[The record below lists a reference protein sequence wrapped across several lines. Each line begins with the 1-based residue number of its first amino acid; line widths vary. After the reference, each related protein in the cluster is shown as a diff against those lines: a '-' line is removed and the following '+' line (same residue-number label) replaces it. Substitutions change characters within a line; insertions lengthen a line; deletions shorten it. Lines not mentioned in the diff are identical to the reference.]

1 MDPVRLTS
9 RRLERNGQAVTFA
22 TSATALNTA
31 CLATFGE
38 AVTLRAAGGGDQS
51 LTAII
56 SRSNIPYDTINIREI
71 TAQCLSSDYGES
83 DYRRGDR
90 LIVDGVSYSIGA
102 ARDDGVGMT
111 TLELER

>member
-1 MDPVRLTS
+1 
-9 RRLERNGQAVTFA
+9 VTFA
-22 TSATALNTA
+22 TAASGLNSA

-38 AVTLRAAGGGDQS
+38 AATLRTAGGSDQA
-51 LTAII
+51 LTAVI
-56 SRSNIPYDTINIREI
+56 SRSAIPYDMINIREI
-71 TAQCLSSDYGES
+71 TAQCLSSEYGES

-102 ARDDGVGMT
+102 ARDDGFGMT